1 MYQNLI
7 AGLPL
12 TCNKTS
18 HNGPI
23 EPGMVSFERYAS
35 SLMGNVQFPLFWYIK
50 EPQKE
55 VFLSSPRKDGLIWP
69 QKMDGLKLTF
79 LYIKSAQTVDTYNNI
94 TICDMCHD
102 HVSMTMSCVLN
113 VDMFVRRQNL
123 SSTLKL
129 SWALQNSLWLLLRTA
144 LPFLGGSVG
153 AKKNQR
159 NISLQGLY
167 KWTLILN
174 TIEVLMV

>member
-1 MYQNLI
+1 MSATSL
-7 AGLPL
+7 AGLW
-12 TCNKTS
+12 
-18 HNGPI
+18 
-23 EPGMVSFERYAS
+23 F
-35 SLMGNVQFPLFWYIK
+35 YIFK
-50 EPQKE
+50 SI
-55 VFLSSPRKDGLIWP
+55 F
-69 QKMDGLKLTF
+69 TF
-79 LYIKSAQTVDTYNNI
+79 ITYIKSAQTVDTYNNI

-153 AKKNQR
+153 AKKNQC

-174 TIEVLMV
+174 TIEVLMVWCVIVIKHPSICHQSFKALSKVNQLILWVQWRGRPGFYAVPPNFYHEMKNG